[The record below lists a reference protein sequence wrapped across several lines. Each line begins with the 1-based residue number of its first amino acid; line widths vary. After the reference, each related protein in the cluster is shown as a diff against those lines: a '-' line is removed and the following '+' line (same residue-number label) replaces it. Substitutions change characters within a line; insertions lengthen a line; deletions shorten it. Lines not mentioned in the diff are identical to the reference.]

1 MTTLETSKPQ
11 FTFTQFGATGK
22 WGDERHS
29 QETGDSRGCERGGK
43 GGEQWQ
49 NRGVVVARSS
59 SIFLRRLR
67 LWLGLARLGLAWVG
81 LTLVSGRGRGRVQER
96 ERQRGSRGSDLGS
109 KMSGWQKCL
118 NAITNLTFHITSK
131 RQSLSQVNSSPSPSQ
146 SCERS
151 PTYAPC

>member
-22 WGDERHS
+22 WGDEKHR
-29 QETGDSRGCERGGK
+29 QETGDSRGCEEEE

-67 LWLGLARLGLAWVG
+67 LWLGSARLGL
-81 LTLVSGRGRGRVQER
+81 GRAHTRVRQR
-96 ERQRGSRGSDLGS
+96 ERQRTKERGRG
-109 KMSGWQKCL
+109 GAEG
-118 NAITNLTFHITSK
+118 AIWAA
-131 RQSLSQVNSSPSPSQ
+131 R
-146 SCERS
+146 
-151 PTYAPC
+151 

>member
-22 WGDERHS
+22 WGTKDT
-29 QETGDSRGCERGGK
+29 QETGDSRGCGGWVGGW

-67 LWLGLARLGLAWVG
+67 LWLGSARLGL
-81 LTLVSGRGRGRVQER
+81 GRAHTRVREK
-96 ERQRGSRGSDLGS
+96 ERQRPR
-109 KMSGWQKCL
+109 
-118 NAITNLTFHITSK
+118 
-131 RQSLSQVNSSPSPSQ
+131 
-146 SCERS
+146 ER
-151 PTYAPC
+151 